1 MILFEIG
8 TISQQPTEVTTTTG
22 KTYLQFAIQVMT
34 EKGTAISREIKIWN
48 QDLINYAKTNLNV
61 GMPIVVRG
69 TPDVSAYVNQQG
81 KATYSFRINANSIDL
96 MQINNQA
103 HNQQNNYQPAQQQVY
118 QQPNYNN
125 TQQLQPNPQPIN
137 QATNLQNQLLGEAL
151 QTNDVTNSYTQPQLN
166 NLNAVVPPNQFVA
179 PQQQQQQRFNNFNN
193 PQPVNNYNQ
202 KFNNFGNN

>member
-8 TISQQPTEVTTTTG
+8 TVSQQPTEVTTTTG

-61 GMPIVVRG
+61 GTPIVVRG

-96 MQINNQA
+96 MQINNQPQ
-103 HNQQNNYQPAQQQVY
+103 NQQNNYQPVQQQVY

-125 TQQLQPNPQPIN
+125 TQQLQPNPQTIN
-137 QATNLQNQLLGEAL
+137 QPTNLQNQLLGEAL
-151 QTNDVTNSYTQPQLN
+151 QTNDITNSYQQPQLN
-166 NLNAVVPPNQFVA
+166 NLNAVIPPNQFVA
-179 PQQQQQQRFNNFNN
+179 PQQQRFNNFNQ
-193 PQPVNNYNQ
+193 PQSNNTYTQ

>member
-8 TISQQPTEVTTTTG
+8 TVSQQPTEVTTTTG

-48 QDLINYAKTNLNV
+48 QDLINYARTNLNV

-69 TPDVSAYVNQQG
+69 TPDVSAYINQQG

-96 MQINNQA
+96 MQLNNQPQ
-103 HNQQNNYQPAQQQVY
+103 HQQNNYQPVQQQNYV
-118 QQPNYNN
+118 QPNYNN
-125 TQQLQPNPQPIN
+125 TQQLQPNPQPIS
-137 QATNLQNQLLGEAL
+137 QTTNLQNQLLGEAF
-151 QTNDVTNSYTQPQLN
+151 QTNDVTNNYPQQQLN

-179 PQQQQQQRFNNFNN
+179 PQQQQQRFNNFNQ
-193 PQPVNNYNQ
+193 PQPTNTYTQ

>member
-69 TPDVSAYVNQQG
+69 TPDISAYINQQG

-103 HNQQNNYQPAQQQVY
+103 QNQQNNYQPVQQQVY

-125 TQQLQPNPQPIN
+125 TQKLQPNPQPIN

-151 QTNDVTNSYTQPQLN
+151 QINDVTNSYTQPQLN
-166 NLNAVVPPNQFVA
+166 NLNAVVPPNQFLA
-179 PQQQQQQRFNNFNN
+179 PQQQQQRFNNFNN

>member
-69 TPDVSAYVNQQG
+69 TPDISAYINQQG

-96 MQINNQA
+96 MQISNQA
-103 HNQQNNYQPAQQQVY
+103 QNQQNNYQPAQQQVY

-125 TQQLQPNPQPIN
+125 TQKLQPNPQPIN

-151 QTNDVTNSYTQPQLN
+151 QINDVTNSYTQPQLN
-166 NLNAVVPPNQFVA
+166 NLNAVVPPNQFLA
-179 PQQQQQQRFNNFNN
+179 PQQQQQRFNNFNN

>member
-69 TPDVSAYVNQQG
+69 TPDISAYINQQG

-103 HNQQNNYQPAQQQVY
+103 QNQQNNYQPAQQQVY

-125 TQQLQPNPQPIN
+125 TQKLQPNPQPIN

-151 QTNDVTNSYTQPQLN
+151 QINDVTNSYTQPQLN
-166 NLNAVVPPNQFVA
+166 NLNAVVPPNQFLA
-179 PQQQQQQRFNNFNN
+179 PQQQQQRFNNFNN